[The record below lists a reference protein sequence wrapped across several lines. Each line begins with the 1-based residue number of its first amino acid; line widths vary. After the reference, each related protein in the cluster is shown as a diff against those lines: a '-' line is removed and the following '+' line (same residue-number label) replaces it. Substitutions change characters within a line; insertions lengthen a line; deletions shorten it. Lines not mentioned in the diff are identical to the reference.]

1 MFCGT
6 VWVARYAFCILHAC
20 MNHGLAYVDWRS
32 KVNRDPMRE
41 EELASLIRLWRGSCC
56 FASVHN
62 ECTIKDCGCVASLY
76 TTYRIRRCI
85 NWFRASQFI
94 FANTRKSFPRCFRL
108 HNNYWIFASAHSLTN
123 VLLLFPFPSIFFVA
137 QLMIIWEF
145 SSISCNLRCI
155 IPSIVHTVI
164 SIAAAEYDYLY
175 KKYIYIYI
183 YSIY

>member
-137 QLMIIWEF
+137 INDYMRIFINFMQSAMHYSVDCTYSYINC
-145 SSISCNLRCI
+145 SCWIRLFI
-155 IPSIVHTVI
+155 
-164 SIAAAEYDYLY
+164 
-175 KKYIYIYI
+175 
-183 YSIY
+183 